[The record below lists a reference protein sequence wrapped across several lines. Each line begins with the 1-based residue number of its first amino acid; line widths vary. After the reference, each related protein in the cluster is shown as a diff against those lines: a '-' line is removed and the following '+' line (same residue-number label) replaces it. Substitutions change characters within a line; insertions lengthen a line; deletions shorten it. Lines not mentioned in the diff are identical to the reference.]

1 MPSFRKIVEQSDT
14 RQGRAFDV
22 AIQILIVVSA
32 VTFAI
37 ETLPGLSEDTLR
49 LLQFSEAVI
58 VILFTAEYLLRLY
71 SSSRRLAFVF
81 SFYGIIDLLAILP
94 FYLALGFDLRS
105 LRILRLARLAVM
117 LKLVRYSQ
125 AARRYQ
131 MAFKLVRE
139 EVVIFGLF
147 SLALIYLS
155 AVGIYFCE
163 HKAQPEVFAS
173 VFDGLWWAIVTLTT
187 VGYGDV
193 VPITPGGKVF
203 TFFVLIIGLGMIAIP
218 SGLVASA
225 LSNVR
230 NTGE

>member
-22 AIQILIVVSA
+22 AIQILIVVSVA
-32 VTFAI
+32 TFAI

-105 LRILRLARLAVM
+105 LRIFRLARLAVM

>member
-32 VTFAI
+32 ATFAI

-71 SSSRRLAFVF
+71 ASSRRLAFVF

-105 LRILRLARLAVM
+105 LRIFRLARLAVM

-225 LSNVR
+225 LSKVR

>member
-1 MPSFRKIVEQSDT
+1 M
-14 RQGRAFDV
+14 
-22 AIQILIVVSA
+22 AIQILIVVSVA
-32 VTFAI
+32 TFAI

-58 VILFTAEYLLRLY
+58 VVVFTAEYLLRLY

-105 LRILRLARLAVM
+105 LRIFRLARLAVI

-163 HKAQPEVFAS
+163 HTAQPEVFAS

-187 VGYGDV
+187 LGYGDV

-203 TFFVLIIGLGMIAIP
+203 TFFVLIIGLAMIAIP

-225 LSNVR
+225 LSKVR
-230 NTGE
+230 NTEE

>member
-105 LRILRLARLAVM
+105 LRIFRLARLAVM

>member
-58 VILFTAEYLLRLY
+58 VVVFTAEYLLRLY

-105 LRILRLARLAVM
+105 LRIFRLARLAVM

-187 VGYGDV
+187 LGYGDV

-203 TFFVLIIGLGMIAIP
+203 TFFVLIIGLAMIAIP

-225 LSNVR
+225 LSKVR
-230 NTGE
+230 NTEE

>member
-32 VTFAI
+32 ATFAI

-187 VGYGDV
+187 LGYGDV

-203 TFFVLIIGLGMIAIP
+203 TFFVLIIGLAMIAIP

-225 LSNVR
+225 LSKVR
-230 NTGE
+230 NTEE

>member
-1 MPSFRKIVEQSDT
+1 M
-14 RQGRAFDV
+14 
-22 AIQILIVVSA
+22 AIQILIVVSVA
-32 VTFAI
+32 TFAI

-58 VILFTAEYLLRLY
+58 VVVFTAEYLLRLY

-105 LRILRLARLAVM
+105 LRIFRLARLAVM

-187 VGYGDV
+187 LGYGDV

-203 TFFVLIIGLGMIAIP
+203 TFFVLIIGLAMIAIP

-225 LSNVR
+225 LSKVR
-230 NTGE
+230 NTEE

>member
-14 RQGRAFDV
+14 RQARAFDV
-22 AIQILIVVSA
+22 AIQILIVVSVA
-32 VTFAI
+32 TFAI

-71 SSSRRLAFVF
+71 ASSRRLAFVF

-105 LRILRLARLAVM
+105 LRIFRLARLAVM

>member
-22 AIQILIVVSA
+22 AIQILIVVSVA
-32 VTFAI
+32 TFAI

-71 SSSRRLAFVF
+71 ASSRRLAFVF

-105 LRILRLARLAVM
+105 LRIFRLARLAVM

>member
-22 AIQILIVVSA
+22 AIQILIVVSVA
-32 VTFAI
+32 TFAI

-58 VILFTAEYLLRLY
+58 VVVFTAEYLLRLY

-187 VGYGDV
+187 LGYGDV

-203 TFFVLIIGLGMIAIP
+203 TFFVLIIGLAMIAIP

-225 LSNVR
+225 LSKVR
-230 NTGE
+230 NTEE

>member
-71 SSSRRLAFVF
+71 ASSRRLAFVF

-105 LRILRLARLAVM
+105 LRIFRLARLAVM

>member
-22 AIQILIVVSA
+22 AIQILIVVSVA
-32 VTFAI
+32 TFAI

-71 SSSRRLAFVF
+71 ASSRRLAFVF

-105 LRILRLARLAVM
+105 LRIFRLARLAVM

-225 LSNVR
+225 LSKVR

>member
-32 VTFAI
+32 ATFAI

-105 LRILRLARLAVM
+105 LRIFRLARLAVM

>member
-105 LRILRLARLAVM
+105 LRIFRLARLAVM

-225 LSNVR
+225 LSKVR

>member
-105 LRILRLARLAVM
+105 LRIFRLARLAVM

-225 LSNVR
+225 LSKVR
-230 NTGE
+230 NTEE

>member
-14 RQGRAFDV
+14 RQGRAFDM
-22 AIQILIVVSA
+22 AIQILIVVSVA
-32 VTFAI
+32 TFAI

-58 VILFTAEYLLRLY
+58 VVVFTAEYLLRLY

-105 LRILRLARLAVM
+105 LRIFRLARLAVI

-163 HKAQPEVFAS
+163 HTAQPEVFAS

-187 VGYGDV
+187 LGYGDV

-203 TFFVLIIGLGMIAIP
+203 TFFVLIIGLAMIAIP

-225 LSNVR
+225 LSKVR
-230 NTGE
+230 NTEE